1 MESNFFK
8 RFTSFYEE
16 YNMNVISSSVDDL
29 YAENAFFAD
38 PYHNV
43 QGITAIEHY
52 FLAMAEPTRHV
63 NLTSKK
69 SNDQKMTFIVGGQC
83 TWSQKLHLTKK

>member
-1 MESNFFK
+1 MK

-52 FLAMAEPTRHV
+52 FLAMAEPTQSCKF
-63 NLTSKK
+63 NIEK
-69 SNDQKMTFIVGGQC
+69 SNDQKMIFIVGGQC
-83 TWSQKLHLTKK
+83 TWSQSCT

>member
-1 MESNFFK
+1 MQK
-8 RFTSFYEE
+8 MLSFG
-16 YNMNVISSSVDDL
+16 IL
-29 YAENAFFAD
+29 
-38 PYHNV
+38 YHNV

-52 FLAMAEPTRHV
+52 FLAMAEPTQSCKF
-63 NLTSKK
+63 NIEK